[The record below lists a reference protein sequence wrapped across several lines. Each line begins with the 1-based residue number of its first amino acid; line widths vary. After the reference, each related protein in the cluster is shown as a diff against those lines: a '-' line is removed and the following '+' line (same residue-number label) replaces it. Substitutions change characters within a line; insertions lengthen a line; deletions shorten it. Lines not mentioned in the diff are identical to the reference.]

1 MPHVKFVSFLLHL
14 DTQML
19 NVAVTVVVVIV
30 ALVFAIAV
38 AAAVLCRK
46 ARRYVCLMTPRNKLK
61 SL

>member
-1 MPHVKFVSFLLHL
+1 MLSLFPFYILHL
-14 DTQML
+14 DIQML
-19 NVAVTVVVVIV
+19 KVAVTVVVVIM

-46 ARRYVCLMTPRNKLK
+46 VRRYVCLMTPRNKLK